1 MIQVMDKAKCVGCQA
16 CYNCCPLNCIT
27 MEDDNEG
34 FMYPRVDQN
43 VCINCKKCE
52 KVCPVIQKPTLGSF
66 SEASF
71 AAYSKNEQIRKCSSS
86 GGVFSVLAQ
95 IVLKHNGVVFGAAFD
110 DEFQVHHIRVESV
123 KDLEKL
129 RGSKY
134 VQSRIEKTFKDAKE
148 ILESGREVYF
158 SGTPCQID
166 GFKNYLG
173 REYENLITQDIIC
186 HGVPAPYVWD
196 KYLDS
201 VRNNINSE
209 ITQISFRDK
218 LLGWRKYSVR
228 IEGANGKVEMSTFL
242 DNPMMRAYLRD
253 MCLRPSCYDCPSKGV
268 KRSSDITLADFW
280 NVSDFID
287 DFDDDRGTDLI
298 ICHSSKGMK
307 LLQEAESA
315 IECHKVDMRAVYE
328 NVPMNASSRL
338 PTKRNDFIEYLEH
351 GSFVESVQKYCTIPI
366 HERLVTKIKL
376 ISKRISRRK

>member
-1 MIQVMDKAKCVGCQA
+1 MIQVMDKSKCVGCHA

-328 NVPMNASSRL
+328 NVPMNTSSRL
-338 PTKRNDFIEYLEH
+338 PTKRNDFMEYLEH
-351 GSFVESVQKYCTIPI
+351 GSFVGSVQKYCTIPI

-376 ISKRISRRK
+376 ISKRISRWK

>member
-1 MIQVMDKAKCVGCQA
+1 MIQVMDKAKCVGCHA

-43 VCINCKKCE
+43 ACINCKKCE
-52 KVCPVIQKPTLGSF
+52 KVCPVIQKPTLGAF

-253 MCLRPSCYDCPSKGV
+253 MCLRPSCYECPSKGV

-328 NVPMNASSRL
+328 NVPMNTSSRL
-338 PTKRNDFIEYLEH
+338 PTKRNDFMEYLEH

>member
-1 MIQVMDKAKCVGCQA
+1 MIQVMDKAKCVGCHA

-52 KVCPVIQKPTLGSF
+52 KVCPIIQKPTLGAF
-66 SEASF
+66 SETSF

-110 DEFQVHHIRVESV
+110 DQFQVHHIRVESV
-123 KDLEKL
+123 KDLEML

-186 HGVPAPYVWD
+186 HGVPAP
-196 KYLDS
+196 
-201 VRNNINSE
+201 
-209 ITQISFRDK
+209 
-218 LLGWRKYSVR
+218 
-228 IEGANGKVEMSTFL
+228 
-242 DNPMMRAYLRD
+242 
-253 MCLRPSCYDCPSKGV
+253 
-268 KRSSDITLADFW
+268 
-280 NVSDFID
+280 
-287 DFDDDRGTDLI
+287 
-298 ICHSSKGMK
+298 
-307 LLQEAESA
+307 
-315 IECHKVDMRAVYE
+315 
-328 NVPMNASSRL
+328 
-338 PTKRNDFIEYLEH
+338 
-351 GSFVESVQKYCTIPI
+351 
-366 HERLVTKIKL
+366 
-376 ISKRISRRK
+376 

>member
-1 MIQVMDKAKCVGCQA
+1 MIQVMDKAKCVGCHA

-52 KVCPVIQKPTLGSF
+52 KVCPVIQKPILGSF

-328 NVPMNASSRL
+328 NVPMNTSSRL
-338 PTKRNDFIEYLEH
+338 PTKRNDFMEYLEH

>member
-1 MIQVMDKAKCVGCQA
+1 MIQVMDKAKCVGCHA

-52 KVCPVIQKPTLGSF
+52 KVCPVIQKPTLGVF

-110 DEFQVHHIRVESV
+110 NQFQVHHIRVESV

-173 REYENLITQDIIC
+173 REYEKLITQDIIC

-315 IECHKVDMRAVYE
+315 IECRKVDMRAVYE
-328 NVPMNASSRL
+328 NVPMNTSSRL
-338 PTKRNDFIEYLEH
+338 PTKRNDFMEYLEH

>member
-1 MIQVMDKAKCVGCQA
+1 MIQVMDKAKCVGCHA

-34 FMYPRVDQN
+34 FMYPRIDQN

-52 KVCPVIQKPTLGSF
+52 KVCPVIQKPTLESF

-328 NVPMNASSRL
+328 NVPMNTSSRL
-338 PTKRNDFIEYLEH
+338 PTKRNDFMEYLEH

>member
-1 MIQVMDKAKCVGCQA
+1 MIQVMDKAKCVGCHA

-173 REYENLITQDIIC
+173 REYENLITQDVIC

-328 NVPMNASSRL
+328 NVPMNTSSRL
-338 PTKRNDFIEYLEH
+338 PTKRNDFMEYLEH

>member
-1 MIQVMDKAKCVGCQA
+1 M
-16 CYNCCPLNCIT
+16 
-27 MEDDNEG
+27 
-34 FMYPRVDQN
+34 
-43 VCINCKKCE
+43 
-52 KVCPVIQKPTLGSF
+52 
-66 SEASF
+66 
-71 AAYSKNEQIRKCSSS
+71 
-86 GGVFSVLAQ
+86 
-95 IVLKHNGVVFGAAFD
+95 
-110 DEFQVHHIRVESV
+110 
-123 KDLEKL
+123 
-129 RGSKY
+129 
-134 VQSRIEKTFKDAKE
+134 
-148 ILESGREVYF
+148 ESGREVYF

-186 HGVPAPYVWD
+186 HGVPAPYVWN

-228 IEGANGKVEMSTFL
+228 IEGANGKIEMSTFL

-328 NVPMNASSRL
+328 NVPMNTSSRL
-338 PTKRNDFIEYLEH
+338 PTKRNDFMEYLEQ
-351 GSFVESVQKYCTIPI
+351 GSFVEAVQKYCTIPI

>member
-1 MIQVMDKAKCVGCQA
+1 MIQVMDKAKCVGCHA

-52 KVCPVIQKPTLGSF
+52 KVCPIIQKPTLGVF
-66 SEASF
+66 SETSF

-110 DEFQVHHIRVESV
+110 DQFQVHHIRVESV
-123 KDLEKL
+123 KDLEML

-228 IEGANGKVEMSTFL
+228 IEGANGKIEMSTFL

-307 LLQEAESA
+307 LLQEAGSA

-328 NVPMNASSRL
+328 NVPMNTSSRL
-338 PTKRNDFIEYLEH
+338 PTKRNDFMEDLEQ
-351 GSFVESVQKYCTIPI
+351 GSFVEAVQKYCTIPI